1 MSEPE
6 MKVLID
12 RLQRA
17 NRRWKVFAL
26 SSASV
31 LAILLVAAGASS
43 VIRWNRLAAE
53 REIALQMQQE
63 AMAQRDRAEQLQRE
77 AEEAAEEARKAEE
90 KARKEAEKAKNQEQ
104 QSKDEVRRMLYLMNI
119 RLAQQQFNQRGAAN

>member
-6 MKVLID
+6 MKALID

-31 LAILLVAAGASS
+31 VAILLVAAGVSS
-43 VIRWNRLAAE
+43 AFQWKRVAAQ

-63 AMAQRDRAEQLQRE
+63 AIARSEQLQRE
-77 AEEAAEEARKAEE
+77 AEEARKAEE

-104 QSKDEVRRMLYLMNI
+104 QSKAEVRRMLYIANL
-119 RLAQQQFNQRGAAN
+119 RLAQQQFNQRGPAD